1 LPSKLF
7 NIFSIASNLVMMS
20 LLILS
25 CSSMKFLNCAQRGT
39 KSWMDELALDRGLP
53 WTWSYSSHSLH
64 VDLASA
70 AFRCW
75 ASFYLHLL
83 HPSLK

>member
-1 LPSKLF
+1 M
-7 NIFSIASNLVMMS
+7 ASS
-20 LLILS
+20 LILA

-39 KSWMDELALDRGLP
+39 KSWMDELSLNRGLP
-53 WTWSYSSHSLH
+53 RTWPYSSHSLH

-75 ASFYLHLL
+75 ASIYLHLL
-83 HPSLK
+83 HTPLK